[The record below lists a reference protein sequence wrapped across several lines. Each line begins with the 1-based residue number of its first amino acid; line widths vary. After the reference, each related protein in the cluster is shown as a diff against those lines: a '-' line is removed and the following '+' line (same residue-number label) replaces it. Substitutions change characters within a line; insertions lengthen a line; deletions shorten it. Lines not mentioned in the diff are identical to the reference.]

1 MEKKKLMAKD
11 EIKRF
16 IKENNIKDIAGIE
29 ESLKRMF
36 SSVIEEML
44 EAELEDQLGYS
55 KYDYKSKTT
64 DNSRN
69 GRTKKTVM
77 SKYGE
82 AEIEVPRD
90 RSSDF
95 EPEIVKKRQ
104 KDISGIEDRIIS
116 MYANGMTLSDISNQI
131 EDIYGAELSTETLSR
146 ITDKIIPLMEEWR
159 NRRLEE
165 IYAIVYLDGIRY
177 NVRENEQVINKTVYF
192 AVGIDLNGQK
202 DVLGMW
208 IAESESAK
216 YWAKVLSDL
225 KNRGVKDILIMTTD
239 GLIGMKEAV
248 EAIYPKTEL
257 QGCVVHVIRNGMKY
271 VSYKDMK
278 EFAKDI
284 KSIYQAPTQEAALK
298 GLNALKEKWSE
309 KYPLAINVWEKNF
322 DRISTMYQFTPEI
335 RRLIYTTNPIESFNS
350 QLRRKTKN
358 RNVFPNDTAIFKLL
372 YLAVIEI
379 KKKWVIRMKDWNQI
393 LQQLKVHFGER
404 MSKYFYECSKKV
416 SYDSIS

>member
-1 MEKKKLMAKD
+1 
-11 EIKRF
+11 
-16 IKENNIKDIAGIE
+16 
-29 ESLKRMF
+29 
-36 SSVIEEML
+36 
-44 EAELEDQLGYS
+44 
-55 KYDYKSKTT
+55 
-64 DNSRN
+64 
-69 GRTKKTVM
+69 
-77 SKYGE
+77 
-82 AEIEVPRD
+82 
-90 RSSDF
+90 
-95 EPEIVKKRQ
+95 
-104 KDISGIEDRIIS
+104 
-116 MYANGMTLSDISNQI
+116 MTLSDISNQI

-393 LQQLKVHFGER
+393 LQQLKVHFGE
-404 MSKYFYECSKKV
+404 KV
-416 SYDSIS
+416 SEYL

>member
-1 MEKKKLMAKD
+1 MLKEEKMEKKKLMAKD

-393 LQQLKVHFGER
+393 LQQLKVHFEER
-404 MSKYFYECSKKV
+404 V
-416 SYDSIS
+416 SEYL

>member
-1 MEKKKLMAKD
+1 MKNIIFDQRCAECGAKD

-404 MSKYFYECSKKV
+404 V
-416 SYDSIS
+416 SEYL

>member
-1 MEKKKLMAKD
+1 
-11 EIKRF
+11 
-16 IKENNIKDIAGIE
+16 
-29 ESLKRMF
+29 
-36 SSVIEEML
+36 
-44 EAELEDQLGYS
+44 
-55 KYDYKSKTT
+55 
-64 DNSRN
+64 
-69 GRTKKTVM
+69 
-77 SKYGE
+77 
-82 AEIEVPRD
+82 
-90 RSSDF
+90 
-95 EPEIVKKRQ
+95 
-104 KDISGIEDRIIS
+104 

-393 LQQLKVHFGER
+393 LQQLKVHFGE
-404 MSKYFYECSKKV
+404 KV
-416 SYDSIS
+416 SEYL

>member
-1 MEKKKLMAKD
+1 MLKEEKMEKKKLMAKD

-284 KSIYQAPTQEAALK
+284 KSIYQAPTQESALK

-393 LQQLKVHFGER
+393 LQQLKVHFEER
-404 MSKYFYECSKKV
+404 V
-416 SYDSIS
+416 SEYL

>member
-1 MEKKKLMAKD
+1 
-11 EIKRF
+11 
-16 IKENNIKDIAGIE
+16 
-29 ESLKRMF
+29 MF

-284 KSIYQAPTQEAALK
+284 KSIYQAPTQESALK

-393 LQQLKVHFGER
+393 LQQLKVHFEER
-404 MSKYFYECSKKV
+404 V
-416 SYDSIS
+416 SEYL

>member
-1 MEKKKLMAKD
+1 MLKKEKMEKKKLMAKD

-404 MSKYFYECSKKV
+404 V
-416 SYDSIS
+416 SEYL

>member
-1 MEKKKLMAKD
+1 MEKKRLMSKD
-11 EIKRF
+11 EIRKF
-16 IKENNIKDIAGIE
+16 IKDNDIKDIAGIE

-44 EAELEDQLGYS
+44 EAELEDQLGYT
-55 KYDYKSKTT
+55 KYDYKSKMT

-69 GRTKKTVM
+69 GKSKKTVM

-82 AEIEVPRD
+82 TEIEVPRD
-90 RSSDF
+90 RNSDF
-95 EPEIVKKRQ
+95 EPQVVKKRQ
-104 KDISGIEDRIIS
+104 RDISGIEDRIIS
-116 MYANGMTLSDISNQI
+116 MYANGMTFSEIGNQI
-131 EDIYGAELSTETLSR
+131 EDIYGAELSNETLSR

-165 IYAIVYLDGIRY
+165 VYAIVYLDGIRY

-192 AVGIDLNGQK
+192 AVGIDLGGQK

-208 IAESESAK
+208 IAETETSK

-225 KNRGVKDILIMTTD
+225 RNRGVKDILIMTTD
-239 GLIGMKEAV
+239 GLSGMKEAV
-248 EAIYPKTEL
+248 EAIYPETEL

-271 VSYKDMK
+271 VSYKDLK
-278 EFAKDI
+278 EFSKDT
-284 KSIYQAPTQEAALK
+284 KSIYQAPTEESARK

-309 KYPLAINVWEKNF
+309 KYPLAVNVWEKSF

-335 RRLIYTTNPIESFNS
+335 RKLIYTTNPIESFNM

-358 RNVFPNDTAIFKLL
+358 VC
-372 YLAVIEI
+372 I
-379 KKKWVIRMKDWNQI
+379 K
-393 LQQLKVHFGER
+393 
-404 MSKYFYECSKKV
+404 
-416 SYDSIS
+416 

>member
-1 MEKKKLMAKD
+1 MAKD

-16 IKENNIKDIAGIE
+16 IKENNIKDITGIE

-44 EAELEDQLGYS
+44 EAELEGQLGYT

-69 GRTKKTVM
+69 GKSKKTVM
-77 SKYGE
+77 SKCGE
-82 AEIEVPRD
+82 TEIEVSRD
-90 RSSDF
+90 RSAEF

-116 MYANGMTLSDISNQI
+116 MYANGMTLSDIGNQI

-165 IYAIVYLDGIRY
+165 VYAIVYLDGIRY
-177 NVRENEQVINKTVYF
+177 NCRHRSKMIKNRENEQVINKAVYF

-225 KNRGVKDILIMTTD
+225 KNRGIKDILIMTTD
-239 GLIGMKEAV
+239 GLTGMKEAV
-248 EAIYPKTEL
+248 EAIYPRTEL

-278 EFAKDI
+278 EFAKDA
-284 KSIYQAPTQEAALK
+284 KSIYQAPTQEAALR

-309 KYPLAINVWEKNF
+309 KYPLAVNVWEKNF

-379 KKKWVIRMKDWNQI
+379 KKKWVMKMKDWNQI
-393 LQQLKVHFGER
+393 LQQLKVHLGER
-404 MSKYFYECSKKV
+404 V
-416 SYDSIS
+416 SEYL

>member
-1 MEKKKLMAKD
+1 
-11 EIKRF
+11 
-16 IKENNIKDIAGIE
+16 
-29 ESLKRMF
+29 
-36 SSVIEEML
+36 
-44 EAELEDQLGYS
+44 
-55 KYDYKSKTT
+55 
-64 DNSRN
+64 
-69 GRTKKTVM
+69 
-77 SKYGE
+77 
-82 AEIEVPRD
+82 
-90 RSSDF
+90 
-95 EPEIVKKRQ
+95 
-104 KDISGIEDRIIS
+104 
-116 MYANGMTLSDISNQI
+116 MYANGMTLSDIGNQI
-131 EDIYGAELSTETLSR
+131 EDIYGSELSTETLLR

-159 NRRLEE
+159 NRWLEKV
-165 IYAIVYLDGIRY
+165 YAIVYLDGIRY

-239 GLIGMKEAV
+239 GLTGMKEAV
-248 EAIYPKTEL
+248 EAIYPRTEL

-278 EFAKDI
+278 EFAKDA

-309 KYPLAINVWEKNF
+309 KYPLAVNVWEKNF

-379 KKKWVIRMKDWNQI
+379 KKKWVMKMKDWNQI
-393 LQQLKVHFGER
+393 LQQLKVHLGER
-404 MSKYFYECSKKV
+404 V
-416 SYDSIS
+416 SEYL

>member
-1 MEKKKLMAKD
+1 MLKEEKMEKKKLMAKD

-404 MSKYFYECSKKV
+404 V
-416 SYDSIS
+416 SEYL

>member
-1 MEKKKLMAKD
+1 MEKKKLMVKD

-44 EAELEDQLGYS
+44 EAELEGQLGYT

-69 GRTKKTVM
+69 GKSKKTVM

-82 AEIEVPRD
+82 TEIEVPRD
-90 RSSDF
+90 RSAEF

-116 MYANGMTLSDISNQI
+116 MYANGMTLSDIRNQI
-131 EDIYGAELSTETLSR
+131 EDIYGVKLSTETLSR

-165 IYAIVYLDGIRY
+165 VYAIVYLDGIRY
-177 NVRENEQVINKTVYF
+177 NVRENEQVINKAVYF

-225 KNRGVKDILIMTTD
+225 KNRGIKDILIMTTD
-239 GLIGMKEAV
+239 GLTGMKEAV
-248 EAIYPKTEL
+248 EAIYPRTEL

-278 EFAKDI
+278 EFAKDA
-284 KSIYQAPTQEAALK
+284 KSIYQTPTQEAALK

-309 KYPLAINVWEKNF
+309 KYPLAVNVWEKNF

-379 KKKWVIRMKDWNQI
+379 KKKWVMKMKDWNQI

-404 MSKYFYECSKKV
+404 V
-416 SYDSIS
+416 SEYL